1 MSNSKLF
8 RQVNGMASVQQA
20 VHKAAEKMAARAR
33 QINAAEG
40 GTANITVVKGIRPGG
55 RAYANVVTDNP
66 EEEYGSSTQRK
77 LAPVRRAALGG

>member
-1 MSNSKLF
+1 MSTNDLF
-8 RQVNGMASVQQA
+8 RQVNALPAVQEA
-20 VHKAAEKMAARAR
+20 VHKAAEKVAARAR

-55 RAYANVVTDNP
+55 RAYANVVSDNP

>member
-1 MSNSKLF
+1 MTKF
-8 RQVNGMASVQQA
+8 QQVNKMKAVQQA
-20 VHKAAEKMAARAR
+20 VRKTAEQVAARAR

-40 GTANITVVKGIRPGG
+40 GTATIRVVSGIRPGG
-55 RAYANVVTDNP
+55 RAFTNVVSDNP